1 MRRLASELVRYRGE
15 ASPARWERAAPPSRA
30 RRLSDSQL
38 DTALDLMRTQAL
50 KELGKRD
57 FGDLGRKYSWTELGM
72 ACAQRFAIDMLE
84 ELEVD
89 TARPAN
95 EQR

>member
-1 MRRLASELVRYRGE
+1 M
-15 ASPARWERAAPPSRA
+15 W
-30 RRLSDSQL
+30 
-38 DTALDLMRTQAL
+38 TQAL

-57 FGDLGRKYSWTELGM
+57 FGELERKYSWTELGM